1 MLQSKLFIIIISL
14 AVASFASSGE
24 LYAQENVLLHPK
36 KFYKKF
42 FPRLRVKRNP
52 PDSLYVKSYPN
63 YLSVGIHVLLPAV
76 DLNVSSRSNKAM
88 SSEHTSKLRTNQADI
103 IGLSVSYR
111 FVTAGF
117 AFLIK
122 PGIQNNYNYAPS
134 HYRTATIKYNSAAY
148 SLQFKY
154 IRWRGFTDINTA
166 NSISYDK
173 YVKRPNMVNKEFQ
186 FEGIYNFGWKKY
198 SYVAP
203 ITFSQRQ
210 VKSHAGILLKAGV
223 YYNQLSDDSI
233 LVTRQQQPYFDEFG
247 NVKAIRTLSI
257 KLAPG
262 VGGNLVF
269 LRSIYFS
276 VAAFASADL
285 YFYSYLKN
293 PDETTTNRR
302 AIVYVLDGKTSLGYQ
317 SKRAYAGLRFEV
329 ENRKAALHSIKMNTL
344 YSYIGIELGYR
355 FVAPHIVKKVYK
367 DTMPPGM

>member
-1 MLQSKLFIIIISL
+1 VLKSKLFIIIINL
-14 AVASFASSGE
+14 VVASFASSVE
-24 LYAQENVLLHPK
+24 LYAQENVFLHPK

-42 FPRLRVKRNP
+42 FPGLKVKRNP

-63 YLSVGIHVLLPAV
+63 YLSVGVHVLLPAV
-76 DLNVSSRSNKAM
+76 DLNVSSRSNRTL
-88 SSEHTSKLRTNQADI
+88 SSEHTSKLRTTQADI
-103 IGLSVSYR
+103 VGLSVSYR

-117 AFLIK
+117 AFLVK
-122 PGIQNNYNYAPS
+122 PAMQNNYAPS
-134 HYRTATIKYNSAAY
+134 RYRTATIKYNSAAY

-166 NSISYDK
+166 NSISLNE
-173 YVKRPNMVNKEFQ
+173 YVKRPNMISKEFQ

-198 SYVAP
+198 SYLAP

-233 LVTRQQQPYFDEFG
+233 LITHQQQPYFDG
-247 NVKAIRTLSI
+247 LDNVKAIRTLSI

-269 LRSIYFS
+269 LRTIYLS
-276 VAAFASADL
+276 VAVFASTDL

-293 PDETTTNRR
+293 VDETTTKRR
-302 AIVYVLDGKTSLGYQ
+302 AIVYVLDGKASLGYQ
-317 SKRAYAGLRFEV
+317 SKRVYGGLRFEV
-329 ENRKAALHSIKMNTL
+329 ENRRASLHSIKMNTL